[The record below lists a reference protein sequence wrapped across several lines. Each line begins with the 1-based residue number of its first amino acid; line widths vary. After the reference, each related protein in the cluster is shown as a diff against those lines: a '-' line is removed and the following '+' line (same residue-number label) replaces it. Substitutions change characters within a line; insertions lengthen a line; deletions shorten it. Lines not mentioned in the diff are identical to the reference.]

1 MFQDVFP
8 FTVYCLLKSCT
19 IFVKLKQ
26 FKHQQVVKMNDQAP
40 KEQLDTSMLNYTFL
54 KIYLYEPTS
63 EFQKLEIGSHLAFKQ
78 NEKTMRVY
86 YRGVVHS
93 VNRRILFLRNRKPL
107 LFSAKNRHRP
117 TGRTIILITDLLTA
131 HSKLFAIC

>member
-40 KEQLDTSMLNYTFL
+40 KEQLGTL
-54 KIYLYEPTS
+54 KSTYMNPP
-63 EFQKLEIGSHLAFKQ
+63 Q
-78 NEKTMRVY
+78 N
-86 YRGVVHS
+86 
-93 VNRRILFLRNRKPL
+93 FRN
-107 LFSAKNRHRP
+107 
-117 TGRTIILITDLLTA
+117 
-131 HSKLFAIC
+131 

>member
-8 FTVYCLLKSCT
+8 FTVNCLLKSCT

-86 YRGVVHS
+86 YRGS
-93 VNRRILFLRNRKPL
+93 YIP
-107 LFSAKNRHRP
+107 
-117 TGRTIILITDLLTA
+117 
-131 HSKLFAIC
+131 